1 MKTFQVFFAGCALAG
16 LFLTSSCTANFDDI
30 NTNPNKMTVGDIEPS
45 RMFEPILYGASRQWQ
60 YYTWYWNNEL
70 IQFTAFTGGTTRQEH
85 RYFISDQ
92 DWKGVWNFYSSYANN
107 TLHMGDLA
115 QKKGDVALQ
124 GVALTMKVLFLS
136 NLTDMFGDIPY
147 SEAFQGREEGGTK
160 APKYDSQKEVYEQM
174 FADLEAANDIYAT
187 EPVFLDK
194 ELDGMYEGNIALWRK
209 FNNSLYLRLLCRVSG
224 RAEMDVPARM
234 KKLLE
239 NPDKYPVFASN
250 EDNARVNYTGIKPY
264 VNRFTDETENSFTA
278 SGRKLTEQFIKMTV
292 LSENGMQTYQ
302 DPRLPIW
309 GKKHPSNVLW
319 KGTISG
325 CTNAEQS
332 DADSKS
338 SRLNYE
344 VFCRAT
350 CPSFFM
356 CYDELQFIL
365 AEAAIKGWINGGE
378 EAARDFYEAGV
389 RASMEKWNEF
399 GVYSLTPVTITAE
412 DVDTFLESRLASWE
426 QADDKIGLIANQKFL
441 ALFWMGMEAYHEYRR
456 TGYPEL
462 TIGGG
467 TFNDHVLPTRF
478 AYPETSVATN
488 AAHVA
493 EALERMG
500 GENNMKTPVWWSRKA
515 RENK

>member
-1 MKTFQVFFAGCALAG
+1 
-16 LFLTSSCTANFDDI
+16 
-30 NTNPNKMTVGDIEPS
+30 
-45 RMFEPILYGASRQWQ
+45 
-60 YYTWYWNNEL
+60 
-70 IQFTAFTGGTTRQEH
+70 
-85 RYFISDQ
+85 
-92 DWKGVWNFYSSYANN
+92 
-107 TLHMGDLA
+107 
-115 QKKGDVALQ
+115 
-124 GVALTMKVLFLS
+124 
-136 NLTDMFGDIPY
+136 
-147 SEAFQGREEGGTK
+147 
-160 APKYDSQKEVYEQM
+160 
-174 FADLEAANDIYAT
+174 
-187 EPVFLDK
+187 
-194 ELDGMYEGNIALWRK
+194 
-209 FNNSLYLRLLCRVSG
+209 
-224 RAEMDVPARM
+224 
-234 KKLLE
+234 
-239 NPDKYPVFASN
+239 
-250 EDNARVNYTGIKPY
+250 
-264 VNRFTDETENSFTA
+264 
-278 SGRKLTEQFIKMTV
+278 
-292 LSENGMQTYQ
+292 
-302 DPRLPIW
+302 
-309 GKKHPSNVLW
+309 
-319 KGTISG
+319 
-325 CTNAEQS
+325 
-332 DADSKS
+332 
-338 SRLNYE
+338 
-344 VFCRAT
+344 
-350 CPSFFM
+350 M